1 MRLFCSTLIGRAEE
15 RSVLDS
21 AVQAA
26 QRGRG
31 GTVFVAGEPGIGKSR
46 LAAEA
51 QQLAQ
56 ARGLRIL
63 RGRATPSAPQFRP
76 LTEALFSVLRHAD
89 QAAHPDLGPFRPA
102 LSRLVPEWRM
112 ERPAGQDDSVVVLAE
127 AVVRLLASLGD
138 GRGCLMLL
146 EDLQDADEDTVAVAE
161 YLTDN
166 LAGLP
171 VLLVAT
177 VRSEQSSGYALA
189 QAAAARRSAT
199 LLELPRLADSEVRE
213 LVAGCL
219 SADPGDVPPGALT
232 RLLGAADGIPFH
244 VEELLAGLAD
254 GGSLVRDGERWLD
267 GQPASGQVPA
277 TVRASVAARVGRLGP
292 RGRDLLQ
299 AAAIL
304 GRQFPA
310 SIAAAVAGIGPREL
324 LAEIRAAVDA
334 QLLTPGWDADSYSFR
349 HALTAEALRSAL
361 LPAERA
367 DLARRAAE
375 AIEQAHPDVPD
386 SWAPLAA
393 TLWRE
398 AGNVER
404 AAQLYCAAG
413 RRALAQGAVAT
424 ATGLLEDGRALAP
437 TGSAAALDLTEALL
451 DALVVAGEI
460 ERATELGGDLRDRSD
475 RERTAAVRLR
485 LARAAV
491 ASGHWA
497 EGLREIGR

>member
-1 MRLFCSTLIGRAEE
+1 MRLFCSTLIGRAQE
-15 RSVLDS
+15 RSVLES

-26 QRGRG
+26 QQGRG

-51 QQLAQ
+51 LQLAQ
-56 ARGLRIL
+56 ARGLRVL

-76 LTEALFSVLRHAD
+76 LTEALFSVLRHAG

-138 GRGCLMLL
+138 GHGCLMLL

-232 RLLGAADGIPFH
+232 RLLGASDGIPFH

-267 GQPASGQVPA
+267 GQPANGQVPA

-292 RGRDLLQ
+292 RGRDVLQ

-310 SIAAAVAGIGPREL
+310 SIAAAVAGLGPREL

-334 QLLTPGWDADSYSFR
+334 QLLT
-349 HALTAEALRSAL
+349 
-361 LPAERA
+361 
-367 DLARRAAE
+367 
-375 AIEQAHPDVPD
+375 
-386 SWAPLAA
+386 
-393 TLWRE
+393 
-398 AGNVER
+398 
-404 AAQLYCAAG
+404 
-413 RRALAQGAVAT
+413 
-424 ATGLLEDGRALAP
+424 
-437 TGSAAALDLTEALL
+437 
-451 DALVVAGEI
+451 
-460 ERATELGGDLRDRSD
+460 
-475 RERTAAVRLR
+475 
-485 LARAAV
+485 
-491 ASGHWA
+491 
-497 EGLREIGR
+497 